1 MAWEFLVVVIT
12 NSCPVYQTYV
22 LTNRRITMEIHGCFP
37 HVVDMSLEDFKILDC
52 FAMFVP
58 VLPPL
63 AIRRHHRKVFV
74 IFFGAVTSHYIH
86 RSFWGT

>member
-1 MAWEFLVVVIT
+1 MAWEFLVVIT
-12 NSCPVYQTYV
+12 NNCPVYQINKQKNNYGNPWV
-22 LTNRRITMEIHGCFP
+22 FP
-37 HVVDMSLEDFKILDC
+37 HVVDMSLEDFEILDC

-63 AIRRHHRKVFV
+63 AIGRHHRKVFV

-86 RSFWGT
+86 RIHRSFWGT